1 MFCRGSPFLKC
12 AGSIWVGIAKIA
24 VDHPLVKQANVEKSA
39 PNHPGKPL
47 HHPSPFK
54 GNAHIWKQ
62 HISKRGFPK
71 YLSSPDNLHESFQ
84 KYNLKMLGEGGR
96 GSSFTLLFGQKFN
109 QPFYK
114 KKNKICLTP
123 GGMFLANK
131 WGSWGDLG

>member
-1 MFCRGSPFLKC
+1 M
-12 AGSIWVGIAKIA
+12 
-24 VDHPLVKQANVEKSA
+24 VE
-39 PNHPGKPL
+39 
-47 HHPSPFK
+47 
-54 GNAHIWKQ
+54 
-62 HISKRGFPK
+62 
-71 YLSSPDNLHESFQ
+71 

-114 KKNKICLTP
+114 KKKNKICLTP